1 MRLALRALWSDEQ
14 GQGLTEYA
22 LLLALV
28 ALGLIILL
36 GNYRDAIGN
45 VFTEATTTL
54 EANTPICQAGQN
66 C

>member
-1 MRLALRALWSDEQ
+1 MGSRLKALWHDEQ

-36 GNYRDAIGN
+36 GNYRNAIGN
-45 VFTEATTTL
+45 VFRNATETL
-54 EANTPICQAGQN
+54 NNNNNVIQAS
-66 C
+66 

>member
-1 MRLALRALWSDEQ
+1 MRSALKALWNDEQ

-36 GNYRDAIGN
+36 GNYREAIGN

-54 EANTPICQAGQN
+54 EGNTPICQAP